1 MKKKST
7 CANQGRKKKKAL
19 IRAAEK
25 LRSGCEVDTLKEE
38 FTKMS
43 PEQNGMITSTTLILV
58 AEGLS
63 QIEIKSMLG
72 VGGHR
77 VSRLQKKSKYT
88 EEELEEKQEKVPC
101 PHACSDAD
109 HEAVKDSIGNFD
121 IEPGYPCAHRQTLMY
136 FADPTIDWTSVYK
149 VYVKNREEAASRIL
163 SFGRW
168 RDYVRVY
175 YPNLRLKRFMTDMC
189 NRCYRIDIQLREN
202 ISDERKA
209 QLIQEKQTHLRK
221 YIKNCFY

>member
-1 MKKKST
+1 MT
-7 CANQGRKKKKAL
+7 
-19 IRAAEK
+19 
-25 LRSGCEVDTLKEE
+25 
-38 FTKMS
+38 
-43 PEQNGMITSTTLILV
+43 TTLL
-58 AEGLS
+58 AEDLA
-63 QIEIKSMLG
+63 QTEIKSMLG
-72 VGGHR
+72 VRGHR

-88 EEELEEKQEKVPC
+88 EEDLEEKQEKVPR

-136 FADPTIDWTSVYK
+136 FADPTIDWTLKWTSVYK

-202 ISDERKA
+202 ISDEGKV
-209 QLIQEKQTHLRK
+209 QLIQEKENTSW
-221 YIKNCFY
+221 